1 MRNISVSRT
10 AEHSIRGYLYQFLRY
25 LSEILD
31 AAPGTQISI
40 EGVVEDVDVM
50 TSGLTTAIQCKLHE
64 QADKFT
70 LGKIYKP
77 VLQMLEHFG
86 NSAPGDPE
94 IQYRLFC
101 HFPDRAGS
109 ICLTLEDMT
118 TIESTTSEPL
128 KKIIS
133 RIPAAT
139 DRAAFLACFTI
150 EFGPCLDDLEQQVL
164 AALAA
169 KGFAADD
176 ITAFVYPNAVQ
187 RIVNL
192 ATRPLPEDRTV
203 DATAF
208 VQTLKELRHVTFT
221 RWTLALKT
229 RGDVLKKL
237 RDNLSAGLALN
248 SRSRF
253 FVFGPAGEPTFDTE
267 IVGFIKKFVE
277 KYSSKYLHND
287 PPLFLLT
294 DEQDVKAIAAQLYDA
309 GVKATTG
316 EVGGAFRAEELL
328 RPCLRSKNPVA
339 HEFRLRLA
347 TRGQLAELPK
357 LHPDELILINVNN
370 DPWER
375 PGMTVHRI
383 RTDQIA
389 EIEYA
394 FQLRKSY
401 A

>member
-1 MRNISVSRT
+1 MSRT

-25 LSEILD
+25 LSEILA
-31 AAPGTQISI
+31 AAPGTKITI
-40 EGVVEDVDVM
+40 EGVVEDVDVV
-50 TSGLTTAIQCKLHE
+50 TPRLTTAIQCKLHE

-101 HFPDRAGS
+101 HFPDKAGTMR
-109 ICLTLEDMT
+109 LTLDDMT
-118 TIESTTSEPL
+118 TIERTTSDPL
-128 KKIIS
+128 KAIIA

-139 DRAAFLACFTI
+139 DRATFLTRFTI

-164 AALAA
+164 AALVA

-176 ITAFVYPNAVQ
+176 IAAMVYPNAVQ

-203 DATAF
+203 DATGF
-208 VQTLKELRHVTFT
+208 VQALSELRHVTFT

-229 RGDVLKKL
+229 RGEALQKL

-253 FVFGPAGEPTFDTE
+253 FVVGPAGEPTFDTE

-287 PPLFLLT
+287 PPLFLLAN
-294 DEQDVKAIAAQLYDA
+294 EQDVKAIATQLYDA
-309 GVKATTG
+309 GIKATTG
-316 EVGGAFRAEELL
+316 EVGGVFRAEELL
-328 RPCLRSKNPVA
+328 RPCLRAKNPVM
-339 HEFRLRLA
+339 HEFRVRLA
-347 TRGQLAELPK
+347 TRGQLAEFPRPR
-357 LHPDELILINVNN
+357 PDELILINVDY
-370 DPWER
+370 DPCER

-383 RTDQIA
+383 RTDQVA

>member
-1 MRNISVSRT
+1 MRNISLSRT

-31 AAPGTQISI
+31 AAPGTLISI
-40 EGVVEDVDVM
+40 EGVVEDVDVV

-118 TIESTTSEPL
+118 TIESTASEPL

-133 RIPAAT
+133 RIPPAT

-176 ITAFVYPNAVQ
+176 IAAFVYPNAVQ

-229 RGDVLKKL
+229 RGDALKKL

-253 FVFGPAGEPTFDTE
+253 FVVGPAGEPTFDTE

-277 KYSSKYLHND
+277 K
-287 PPLFLLT
+287 
-294 DEQDVKAIAAQLYDA
+294 I
-309 GVKATTG
+309 
-316 EVGGAFRAEELL
+316 
-328 RPCLRSKNPVA
+328 
-339 HEFRLRLA
+339 
-347 TRGQLAELPK
+347 
-357 LHPDELILINVNN
+357 
-370 DPWER
+370 
-375 PGMTVHRI
+375 
-383 RTDQIA
+383 
-389 EIEYA
+389 
-394 FQLRKSY
+394 
-401 A
+401 

>member
-1 MRNISVSRT
+1 MSRT

-25 LSEILD
+25 LSEILA
-31 AAPGTQISI
+31 AAPGTQIRI
-40 EGVVEDVDVM
+40 EGIVEDVDVV
-50 TSGLTTAIQCKLHE
+50 TPRLTTAIQCKLHE

-101 HFPDRAGS
+101 HFPDKAGTMR
-109 ICLTLEDMT
+109 LTLDDMT
-118 TIESTTSEPL
+118 TIERTTSDPL
-128 KKIIS
+128 KAIIA

-139 DRAAFLACFTI
+139 DRAAFLARFTI

-164 AALAA
+164 VALVA

-176 ITAFVYPNAVQ
+176 IATLVYPNAVQ

-192 ATRPLPEDRTV
+192 ATRPFPEDRTV

-208 VQTLKELRHVTFT
+208 VQTLRELRHVTFT

-229 RGDVLKKL
+229 RSDALKKL

-253 FVFGPAGEPTFDTE
+253 FVVGPAGEPTFDAE
-267 IVGFIKKFVE
+267 IAGFIKKFVE

-287 PPLFLLT
+287 PPLFLLAN
-294 DEQDVKAIAAQLYDA
+294 EQDVKAIATQLYDA
-309 GVKATTG
+309 GIKATIG
-316 EVGGAFRAEELL
+316 EVGGVFRAEELL
-328 RPCLRSKNPVA
+328 RPCLRTKNPVM
-339 HEFRLRLA
+339 HEFRVRLA
-347 TRGQLAELPK
+347 ARDQLAEFPRPR
-357 LHPDELILINVNN
+357 PDELILINVDD
-370 DPWER
+370 DPGER

-383 RTDQIA
+383 RTDQVA

>member
-1 MRNISVSRT
+1 MSRT

-25 LSEILD
+25 LSEILS
-31 AAPGTQISI
+31 AEPGTKITI
-40 EGVVEDVDVM
+40 EGVVEDVDVV
-50 TSGLTTAIQCKLHE
+50 TPRLTTAIQCKLHE

-86 NSAPGDPE
+86 NSEPGDPE

-101 HFPDRAGS
+101 HFPDKAGTMR
-109 ICLTLEDMT
+109 LTLDDMT
-118 TIESTTSEPL
+118 TIEKTTSDPL
-128 KKIIS
+128 KAIIA

-139 DRAAFLACFTI
+139 DRAAFLTRFTI

-164 AALAA
+164 AALVA
-169 KGFAADD
+169 KGFADDD
-176 ITAFVYPNAVQ
+176 IAAMVYPNAVQ

-203 DATAF
+203 DATGF
-208 VQTLKELRHVTFT
+208 VQTLRELRHVTFT

-229 RGDVLKKL
+229 RGEALQKL
-237 RDNLSAGLALN
+237 RENLSAGLALN

-253 FVFGPAGEPTFDTE
+253 FVVGPAGEPTFDTE

-287 PPLFLLT
+287 PPLFLLAN
-294 DEQDVKAIAAQLYDA
+294 EQDVKAIATQLYDA
-309 GVKATTG
+309 GIKATTG
-316 EVGGAFRAEELL
+316 EVGGVFRAEELL
-328 RPCLRSKNPVA
+328 RPCLRAKNPVM
-339 HEFRLRLA
+339 HEFRVRLA
-347 TRGQLAELPK
+347 TRGQLAEFPRPR
-357 LHPDELILINVNN
+357 PDDLILINVDD
-370 DPWER
+370 DPCKR

-383 RTDQIA
+383 RTDQVA